1 MTSGN
6 GADPVGVAP
15 GSRWAPIAFPDV
27 PPAAVSTAPL
37 PSAAPGEAPLAGDR
51 VVMP

>member
-6 GADPVGVAP
+6 GADPAGVAP
-15 GSRWAPIAFPDV
+15 GSRWALFAFQDV
-27 PPAAVSTAPL
+27 PV
-37 PSAAPGEAPLAGDR
+37 AAPERAPVAKNR